1 MNTRRNPHDSRPIA
15 PIAATDLDRLI
26 DTLMVRFVW
35 LSECLVGEGYR
46 LDMSGQHDA
55 PGIHYN
61 LVGAGQLV
69 VGEGAPIELTPH
81 TLIVV
86 PANSPFRIE
95 VPSPRHPRAALKVVD
110 GRAQIRPRDA
120 VHRYVATDGPAC
132 VVLICGY
139 FHASYGSSI
148 DLFGGL
154 AAPIVE
160 RFDERDG
167 VDTKLRAALAELVA
181 HEVGYGAMS
190 ATLLKQ
196 VIVALVRRS
205 LRSLDDWVERFSL
218 LSDPQIARAFADM
231 TAHPGAQHS
240 VQSLARAAFLSRS
253 AFMARFTSAVGRSP
267 MTVLRELRMRQA
279 AEQLT
284 SSALTVDEIIRQA
297 GYASRSSF
305 VRAFRKAY
313 GVDPSSYRQAN
324 VRSATIER

>member
-1 MNTRRNPHDSRPIA
+1 MNSRRTPHDDRPIA
-15 PIAATDLDRLI
+15 PIAATDLNRLI

-46 LDMSGQHDA
+46 LDMGGIGA

-61 LVGAGQLV
+61 LAGAGWLI
-69 VGEGAPIELTPH
+69 VGDDAPIELTPH
-81 TLIVV
+81 TLVVV

-95 VPSPRHPRAALKVVD
+95 VSAREHPRAALKVVD
-110 GRAQIRPRDA
+110 GRAQTRPRDD
-120 VHRYVATDGPAC
+120 VHRYVATDGPPRII
-132 VVLICGY
+132 LICGY
-139 FHASYGSSI
+139 FHATYGSST

-181 HEVGYGAMS
+181 QEVGFGAMS
-190 ATLLKQ
+190 AALLKQ
-196 VIVALVRRS
+196 VIVTLVRRS
-205 LRSLDDWVERFSL
+205 LRSLDRWAERVL
-218 LSDPQIARAFADM
+218 LSSDPQIARALADM
-231 TAHPGAQHS
+231 IAEPGAPHS
-240 VQSLARAAFLSRS
+240 VHTLARAAFLSRS

-284 SSALTVDEIIRQA
+284 SSALTVDEIIRHA

-313 GVDPSSYRQAN
+313 GIDPSSYRQAN
-324 VRSATIER
+324 TRSATIEQ